1 MSLLTL
7 HTKHPELLT
16 EHISYIE
23 GQGLIHCY
31 NVRILGTGYN
41 KYTIH
46 MTDGSVLKTE
56 DGLIIE
62 WCVRYQPECP
72 EPCEDTCFK
81 FECYGKGTQ
90 ARQPMGPDPFIAM
103 PSFANNT
110 GTYAY
115 SLDCDDGSKLEIDG
129 KHYIIASIDV
139 ICDADPDMY
148 EKPNISNC
156 RHFCDYRDEIYENI
170 RKYKSVNAAT
180 WICDLE
186 WCPEARYLWFRHE
199 IEEDHVYANYE
210 FDFFE
215 EPELEF
221 YGPSDA
227 YKVVAV
233 QYVENWLE
241 KWQDICRHK
250 QDFADQITEFM
261 KLFERP
267 SVQFIL
273 DLHD

>member
-23 GQGLIHCY
+23 GQGLVHCY

-62 WCVRYQPECP
+62 WCVRYQPENS
-72 EPCEDTCFK
+72 EPCEDTYFK

-90 ARQPMGPDPFIAM
+90 ASPFIAM
-103 PSFANNT
+103 PCFTNNT

-115 SLDCDDGSKLEIDG
+115 SLDCDDGSKLEIGG
-129 KHYIIASIDV
+129 KHYTIANIDV
-139 ICDADPDMY
+139 TCDVDPDMY

-156 RHFCDYRDEIYENI
+156 GRFCDYRDEIYENI
-170 RKYKSVNAAT
+170 AKYKSANAAT

-186 WCPEARYLWFRHE
+186 WCSEARYLWFRHE
-199 IEEDHVYANYE
+199 IEEDHVYAYYE
-210 FDFFE
+210 FDFSE
-215 EPELEF
+215 EPQLEF
-221 YGPSDA
+221 YGPSNA
-227 YKVVAV
+227 YKEVAG

-241 KWQDICRHK
+241 KWQRVCCNK
-250 QDFADQITEFM
+250 KEFADQITEFVR
-261 KLFERP
+261 LFERP
-267 SVQFIL
+267 GVRGTPL
-273 DLHD
+273 T